1 LAVTVKSFFT
11 TLSIFGIFTAGMVVG
26 QLYAPFNIWL
36 YALYVIIY
44 TGAVFMVGI
53 YAGQRSEKAWT
64 LKREAFSSLESQK
77 EVSDSREVGH
87 IAEHR

>member
-1 LAVTVKSFFT
+1 VKRLFT
-11 TLSIFGIFTAGMVVG
+11 TLSIFGIFIAGMVVG

-36 YALYVIIY
+36 YALYVMIY

-64 LKREAFSSLESQK
+64 LKRKAFSSMESQK
-77 EVSDSREVGH
+77 EVSDSREIGN

>member
-1 LAVTVKSFFT
+1 LVITVKRFFA
-11 TLSIFGIFTAGMVVG
+11 TLSIFGIFIAGMVVG

-36 YALYVIIY
+36 YALYVMIY
-44 TGAVFMVGI
+44 TAAVFMVGI

-64 LKREAFSSLESQK
+64 LKREAFSSMESQK
-77 EVSDSREVGH
+77 EVSDSREVGN

>member
-1 LAVTVKSFFT
+1 MKRFFT
-11 TLSIFGIFTAGMVVG
+11 SLSILLVFIAGIVIG

-53 YAGQRSEKAWT
+53 YAGQRSERAWT
-64 LKREAFSSLESQK
+64 LKREAISSTESRK
-77 EVSDSREVGH
+77 EVPESREVGSM
-87 IAEHR
+87 AEHR